1 MNRKE
6 SVLHQLEVNLPRLQS
21 VGVKRIGVFGS
32 VARGDDGEGS
42 DVDILVELAPEM
54 KRFRNFN
61 AVCDILDEVLGESY
75 DLVTVEGLSPYL
87 GPKILEETE
96 YVEAAS

>member
-1 MNRKE
+1 M
-6 SVLHQLEVNLPRLQS
+6 PRLQV

-32 VARGDDGEGS
+32 VARGDDEDES

-54 KRFRNFN
+54 KRFRYFN

>member
-1 MNRKE
+1 MSRKE
-6 SVLHQLEVNLPRLQS
+6 SVLQQLAANLSRLQD

-32 VARGDDGEGS
+32 VARGDEGDES
-42 DVDILVELAPEM
+42 DIDVLVELAPEM

-61 AVCDILDEVLGESY
+61 AVCDILDEVLGEGY
-75 DLVTVEGLSPYL
+75 DLVTVEGLSPYS

>member
-1 MNRKE
+1 MSRKE
-6 SVLHQLEVNLPRLQS
+6 VVLHQLAVNYPRLQGA
-21 VGVKRIGVFGS
+21 GVKRIGIFGS
-32 VARGDDGEGS
+32 VARGEDWEGS
-42 DVDILVELAPEM
+42 DVDILVELAPKM

-61 AVCDILDEVLGESY
+61 AVCDILDEVFGEGY

-87 GPKILEETE
+87 GPKILKETE

>member
-6 SVLHQLEVNLPRLQS
+6 VVLHQLALNYPRLQDA
-21 VGVKRIGVFGS
+21 GVKRIGIFGS
-32 VARGDDGEGS
+32 VARGEDWEGS

-61 AVCDILDEVLGESY
+61 AVCDILDEVLGEGY

-87 GPKILEETE
+87 GPKILKETT

>member
-1 MNRKE
+1 MSRKE
-6 SVLHQLEVNLPRLQS
+6 SVLQQLAANLSRLQD

-32 VARGDDGEGS
+32 VARGEEGDGS
-42 DVDILVELAPEM
+42 DIDILVELAPEM

-61 AVCDILDEVLGESY
+61 AVCDILDEVLGEGY
-75 DLVTVEGLSPYL
+75 DLVTVEGLSPYS